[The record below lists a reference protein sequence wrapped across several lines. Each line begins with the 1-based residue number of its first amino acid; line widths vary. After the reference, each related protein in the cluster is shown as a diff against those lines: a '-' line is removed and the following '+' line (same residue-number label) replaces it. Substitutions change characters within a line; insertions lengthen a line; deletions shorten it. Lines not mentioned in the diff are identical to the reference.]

1 MATNDQVSKGIPT
14 KVETPAAEASPP
26 SLDTYAI
33 QRRGTRVLIQE
44 RAPVQLHLRAAEL
57 LEISRSGAL
66 VEHTIGVRVGEVYRL
81 FLPVQGL
88 ELEVLARA
96 VRSSV
101 AQVVPVTGGEG
112 QIVYRTGLEF
122 VELKETVAKTL
133 SAYVD
138 DVHQQTA
145 GSRLTQP
152 AAKAPEDR
160 TRVPSGA
167 VPGKGVAM
175 RQHERTNAIPAN
187 QISVPGPERRAWS
200 RWVFVGVLIL
210 GSVLL
215 SSLLYLAT
223 AQTYKR
229 WSLARETVVRAPGP
243 AAPMADPGGEPLSA
257 LLSRARGPG
266 DDELVAAGLLSPQP
280 GSLVPTPSESMA
292 AESIGISGGSV
303 QAGAGA
309 DFSFPSS
316 VLSSIFG
323 LRVSVPQRIPAE
335 DQSDSRPQ
343 FTATVAP
350 SAKPQPPAE
359 PAMPQGGTG
368 TPGLSVPSPEPGDSA
383 PTTPLAALPQP
394 VPPRPEG
401 NSVAP
406 LQERVRPSGRVS
418 SPAESPLRRDDKA
431 PRKGMNLPGADLRGA
446 DLRGANLQGADLT
459 GARLAWARLTGAKL
473 QGATLQGADLSEAD
487 LWMADL
493 RGANLQK
500 ADLRGAKLT
509 PGEQAAIEGEVAG
522 ETAREA
528 IAMTPAPGEAR
539 PEIPVE
545 VLDPR
550 RIVAERP
557 RVEEAR

>member
-14 KVETPAAEASPP
+14 KVETPAAEVSPP

-44 RAPVQLHLRAAEL
+44 RAPVQLHLRAGEL

-81 FLPVQGL
+81 LLPVQGL
-88 ELEVLARA
+88 DLEVLARA

-101 AQVVPVTGGEG
+101 AQVAPVAGGEG

-122 VELKETVAKTL
+122 VELKETVAKAL

-160 TRVPSGA
+160 TRVPIGA
-167 VPGKGVAM
+167 VPGKGVVM
-175 RQHERTNAIPAN
+175 RQHGKASAIPAN
-187 QISVPGPERRAWS
+187 PLTVPDPEQPRWS
-200 RWVFVGVLIL
+200 RWAHGGVLIL
-210 GSVLL
+210 ASVLL
-215 SSLLYLAT
+215 SSLLYQT
-223 AQTYKR
+223 AAHTTVR
-229 WSLARETVVRAPGP
+229 WIFARDTVAGIAGPVAPKTN
-243 AAPMADPGGEPLSA
+243 PGGEQAST
-257 LLSRARGPG
+257 LLAG
-266 DDELVAAGLLSPQP
+266 AAGLRESELASLGLVQSQP
-280 GSLVPTPSESMA
+280 GPQMLLPNESMA
-292 AESIGISGGSV
+292 AGITGPSAESAR
-303 QAGAGA
+303 AGAAA
-309 DFSFPSS
+309 DLSLSPS
-316 VLSSIFG
+316 VVSSILG
-323 LRVSVPQRIPAE
+323 LRVSVPQRFSSGDRSESQPQVIEETVRPATP
-335 DQSDSRPQ
+335 QSPVESPMPQ
-343 FTATVAP
+343 AGSVPPDPSPPSPGTSQTSNNLVA
-350 SAKPQPPAE
+350 AVPQPMLMRPKDNSQ
-359 PAMPQGGTG
+359 PSSRDRAMP
-368 TPGLSVPSPEPGDSA
+368 SVRVPSP
-383 PTTPLAALPQP
+383 TPPP
-394 VPPRPEG
+394 VPRE
-401 NSVAP
+401 
-406 LQERVRPSGRVS
+406 
-418 SPAESPLRRDDKA
+418 DKA

-493 RGANLQK
+493 RGADLQK

-509 PGEQAAIEGEVAG
+509 PGEQAAREEESAG
-522 ETAREA
+522 EA
-528 IAMTPAPGEAR
+528 ISMIPAPGEAR
-539 PEIPVE
+539 SEIPVE
-545 VLDPR
+545 ILDPR

-557 RVEEAR
+557 REDEPR